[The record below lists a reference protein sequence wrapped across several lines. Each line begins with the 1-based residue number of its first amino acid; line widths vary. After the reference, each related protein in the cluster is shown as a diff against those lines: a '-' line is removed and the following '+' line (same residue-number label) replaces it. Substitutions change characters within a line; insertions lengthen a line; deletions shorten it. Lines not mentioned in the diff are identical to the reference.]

1 MARYDKYEPMGG
13 GFRVKLAADFIT
25 AADFDKIWAVT
36 VNTSGLA
43 VLKAAV
49 TAATLR
55 GVVVIDHKMYA
66 GDVIDVMTDGEIVEV
81 NSPTTISSTPGI
93 KLYALAADGSA
104 TVTAASNFEF
114 GYTVEA
120 ERVIVRVPR

>member
-1 MARYDKYEPMGG
+1 MARYDKYEPFGG
-13 GFRVKLAADFIT
+13 GFRVRLAADFVT
-25 AADFDKIWAVT
+25 AADFEKIWAVT

-43 VLKAAV
+43 VLKGAV

-55 GVVVIDHKMYA
+55 GVVVITGKKYA

-93 KLYALAADGSA
+93 KLYATAADGSA

-114 GYTVEA
+114 GYTIEA